1 MQALG
6 CRPYDVLMDSPIF
19 DGVLCLYETCVSSP
33 NTKLFQNGGCFSRT
47 TWRNVGIIIST
58 MHLIGLYLQA
68 ALAAQLGLLTD
79 LFNFITV
86 HLNIPSTPIVRQI
99 SLKLNLLILLLYLIP
114 SNNSTLWIPIRQRPD
129 SLVWPTRNPI
139 VWAFTTSV
147 CSVLHGAELL

>member
-1 MQALG
+1 
-6 CRPYDVLMDSPIF
+6 
-19 DGVLCLYETCVSSP
+19 
-33 NTKLFQNGGCFSRT
+33 
-47 TWRNVGIIIST
+47 

-79 LFNFITV
+79 LFAFITV

-129 SLVWPTRNPI
+129 SLV
-139 VWAFTTSV
+139 
-147 CSVLHGAELL
+147 